1 MRAMSELLTP
11 EAIDEAV
18 AGSGW
23 VRQGD
28 AIVLDTEH
36 ANFEA
41 AWAFATL
48 VAEAAEAA
56 NHHPDILA
64 HGWNKVRITLS
75 THSAGGVTDLDID
88 LAGAINA
95 FRG

>member
-1 MRAMSELLTP
+1 MSELLTP
-11 EAIDEAV
+11 EAIQEAL

-23 VRQGD
+23 QLQGET
-28 AIVLDTEH
+28 IVLDSEH

-41 AWAFATL
+41 AWAFATS

-56 NHHPDILA
+56 NHHPDILV

-75 THSAGGVTDLDID
+75 THSAGGVTALDIE
-88 LAGAINA
+88 LAGAVDA